1 MIMKKSAIALA
12 SLLLVACADKHNDQD
27 QDQVMK
33 LEAEIKSLR
42 TTLAYQIE
50 NNPSEAIKHKEELVE
65 SLDSCQASVKKVFL
79 YSYDKSAF
87 KIALLEFFQLSNVSK
102 GKDAYDMLSSLGLCF
117 NCVANKTDIT
127 KYNFYSLD
135 RFSYTLNSI
144 DRSAKNI
151 ERIFNENKQFI
162 FEALD
167 KYRYFN
173 SQAALFT
180 DGLLRTHENII
191 KSPDYLEWISE
202 FQKKEVTKT
211 DKRAELVII
220 FEQKFGAIDDLLVLN
235 SINND
240 YAKIRMKYWLYSFWL
255 RRFAE
260 DNMNTAHAILVDIKA
275 HYGENL

>member
-1 MIMKKSAIALA
+1 MKKSAIALA

-50 NNPSEAIKHKEELVE
+50 NNPSEAIKHKEE
-65 SLDSCQASVKKVFL
+65 
-79 YSYDKSAF
+79 
-87 KIALLEFFQLSNVSK
+87 
-102 GKDAYDMLSSLGLCF
+102 LGLCF

-255 RRFAE
+255 RPCDSCR
-260 DNMNTAHAILVDIKA
+260 
-275 HYGENL
+275 Y